1 MEKFEDI
8 YIYDEQI
15 KIIVLNN
22 DTRERFHNMHFEHK
36 IYFSSSQPTKTAQNT
51 RYTIIEFWHTE
62 IEN

>member
-22 DTRERFHNMHFEHK
+22 DTRERFHNMHFNIRYTSDPHNLQKLHK
-36 IYFSSSQPTKTAQNT
+36 IQGIQL
-51 RYTIIEFWHTE
+51 
-62 IEN
+62 